1 MHMYKFIPI
10 SLVCYLSSIIASAQ
24 TLAPVDTS
32 FTTYSAFRK
41 NIKHYPQ
48 IKIAKTTLNKNVK
61 ADRNLNYCTAGS
73 FALNADVFYPK
84 TKKKKPAVIIIHGG
98 GWRSGDR
105 SMEVPIAQELANR
118 GYVAAC
124 VDYRLSTEALYPAAI
139 NDLKAA
145 VRWIKA
151 NAEKYHIDTNK
162 IAVMGCSAGGQLAAL
177 TGTTNGDLSFEG
189 HDCTT
194 ATSSTVQA
202 IIDIDGT
209 LAFIHSESGE
219 GADKPGKPSAATLW
233 LGASATENAA
243 LWQSVAPL
251 NHVSATTPPILFIN
265 SGIDRMHA
273 GRNDMIKQLE
283 AFHIYSE
290 VHTFK
295 DAPHPFW
302 LFDPWFQPM
311 MDHIEGFLQKVF

>member
-1 MHMYKFIPI
+1 MHKLI
-10 SLVCYLSSIIASAQ
+10 SILLISCVSSITASAQ

-32 FTTYSAFRK
+32 FTTYSAFQK

-48 IKIAKTTLNKNVK
+48 IKIANTTLNKNVN
-61 ADRNLNYCTAGS
+61 ADRNVNYCTAGN

-105 SMEVPIAQELANR
+105 SMEIPIAQELANK
-118 GYVAAC
+118 GYVAVC

-145 VRWIKA
+145 VKWIKA
-151 NAEKYHIDTNK
+151 NAVKYHIDTNK

-177 TGTTNGDLSFEG
+177 TGTTNNDMSFEG
-189 HDCTT
+189 NDCITT
-194 ATSSTVQA
+194 TNSTVQA

-209 LAFIHSESGE
+209 LAFIHPESGE

-233 LGASATENAA
+233 LGATATENPA

-251 NHVSATTPPILFIN
+251 NHVSSVTPPVLFIN

-273 GRNDMIKQLE
+273 GRNDMIKQLDT
-283 AFHIYSE
+283 FQIYSE

-302 LFDPWFQPM
+302 LFEPWFQPM
-311 MDHIEGFLQKVF
+311 VDFIDKFLKKIF